1 MVQWSGGF
9 LAGSVPGEVVNTTFF
24 DQTFFE
30 VFESKCLTDLI
41 KEAILPK
48 GAIITKEQILVLG
61 DFVFEITSQR

>member
-30 VFESKCLTDLI
+30 VFESKCFTDSSIHVFFAESTLTGTHRCDVI
-41 KEAILPK
+41 SHA
-48 GAIITKEQILVLG
+48 
-61 DFVFEITSQR
+61 F